1 MASRELVVLG
11 TASQAPTRA
20 RNHNGYFLR
29 WDAAGL
35 LFDPGEGTQRQMLF
49 AGVTASQ
56 VTGICVTHFHG
67 DHCLGLPGVL
77 QRMALDQV
85 AHPVTVSYP
94 AESGEYFGRLRHAAL
109 FHDSLALAQ
118 RPLPAT
124 GLTGTAVTGTAPPGT
139 ASTGTA
145 PPGTAVTGTA
155 PPAAALVTQTPAFR
169 LEARPLS
176 HRVPT
181 VGYRLAEPDGRRM
194 LPAALAA
201 RGISGPDIALLQKAG
216 AITLPNGAVVTVD
229 EVSELRRGQKF
240 AFVMDTRICD
250 AAVELA
256 RDADLLVCEAT
267 FADAEAGLADSYGHL
282 TAGQAGQIAAEA
294 GARTLVMTHFSQR
307 YRPEELAKFADEAAA
322 SFTGDIVV
330 ASDLDRI
337 PVPPRRLGEYM
348 FGFSGAITPEKP
360 NICGGPWDRGPH
372 CGAGV
377 NHNPRPVARGSLLAC
392 GEPGR
397 YPQAGNLCG
406 GDCRCR
412 PMVGTWLLLANSAP
426 ILTAPSPTA
435 F

>member
-85 AHPVTVSYP
+85 THPVTVSYP

-109 FHDSLALAQ
+109 FHDRLELVE
-118 RPLPAT
+118 RPLR
-124 GLTGTAVTGTAPPGT
+124 G
-139 ASTGTA
+139 
-145 PPGTAVTGTA
+145 
-155 PPAAALVTQTPAFR
+155 AALVSTTPAFR

-181 VGYRLAEPDGRRM
+181 VGYRLTEPDGRRM

-201 RGISGPDIALLQKAG
+201 RGISGPDIALLQQAKVM
-216 AITLPNGAVVTVD
+216 TLPNGTTVTVD
-229 EVSELRRGQKF
+229 DVSEPRRGQKF

-250 AAVELA
+250 AAIELA

-267 FADAEAGLADSYGHL
+267 FANAEADLAGSYGHL

-294 GARTLVMTHFSQR
+294 GARALVLTHFSQR
-307 YRPEELAKFADEAAA
+307 YGAGDMARFAEEAAA
-322 SFTGDIVV
+322 SFTGAVVV

-337 PVPPRRLGEYM
+337 PVPPR
-348 FGFSGAITPEKP
+348 
-360 NICGGPWDRGPH
+360 
-372 CGAGV
+372 
-377 NHNPRPVARGSLLAC
+377 
-392 GEPGR
+392 
-397 YPQAGNLCG
+397 
-406 GDCRCR
+406 
-412 PMVGTWLLLANSAP
+412 
-426 ILTAPSPTA
+426 
-435 F
+435 